1 MQGALDRLS
10 PVLMTAASTALGLFP
25 LVVGSP
31 IGKELER
38 PLAWVILGGLASS
51 TFLNL
56 VVVPTLAAPL
66 AVLWRPEDDAG
77 LRPEVQK

>member
-1 MQGALDRLS
+1 
-10 PVLMTAASTALGLFP
+10 MTASSTALGLFP

-56 VVVPTLAAPL
+56 IVVPTL
-66 AVLWRPEDDAG
+66 VRRFG
-77 LRPEVQK
+77 LGGGPVRQAEMNLGKV